1 MARKH
6 SYSNLLVLVLCVAG
20 CADDPAVSGTTT
32 PAESTAGAQAS
43 SANTGKPSTAGAA
56 ANNTA
61 KAGGGGAT
69 ATAGPGTSTAPS
81 GAAGKSAGSATAGAV
96 SSNAGAGAA
105 GGGSGQQ
112 AGSSAPKSDA
122 GAISAAG
129 TGAAG
134 VGATAA
140 GTGAAGG
147 ASEATPEPV
156 ATPYVWGVG
165 VGVSDVAAATKFY
178 TEVMHMTLEKENVQR
193 DDRVETVLASTK
205 AGRGSRLVLMKY
217 NDNREVRKI
226 SAKLVWQA
234 PNPSAI
240 NSAAAMHP
248 DYVSRLNIG
257 IVQFDG
263 PDTYIQEVGSS
274 FDDGGAGIMEP
285 YMVALGFS
293 VSDQPKSLS
302 FYEMGLGMEQSPLGT
317 FTVTDA
323 TGRGSITEYTLQIPT
338 GGGSALVP
346 QAWSPMRNS
355 KDNPIKIVLFVP
367 DAQLVAD
374 KVMSAGGT
382 IAQPAARSAAYDNR
396 LLIVAKDPDGYLVEL
411 VQ

>member
-1 MARKH
+1 MIP
-6 SYSNLLVLVLCVAG
+6 
-20 CADDPAVSGTTT
+20 DPV
-32 PAESTAGAQAS
+32 E
-43 SANTGKPSTAGAA
+43 KP
-56 ANNTA
+56 
-61 KAGGGGAT
+61 
-69 ATAGPGTSTAPS
+69 
-81 GAAGKSAGSATAGAV
+81 
-96 SSNAGAGAA
+96 
-105 GGGSGQQ
+105 
-112 AGSSAPKSDA
+112 
-122 GAISAAG
+122 I
-129 TGAAG
+129 
-134 VGATAA
+134 
-140 GTGAAGG
+140 
-147 ASEATPEPV
+147 
-156 ATPYVWGVG
+156 VWGVG
-165 VGVSDVAAATKFY
+165 LGVSDVAAAVKFY
-178 TEVMHMTLEKENVQR
+178 TEVMHMTVEKENVMR
-193 DDRVETVLASTK
+193 EDRVETVLASTK

-234 PNPSAI
+234 PSPSSI

-302 FYEMGLGMEQSPLGT
+302 FYEMAFGMMESPLGT

-323 TGRGSITEYTLQIPT
+323 SGTGSITEYTLQIPT

-346 QAWSPMRNS
+346 QAWTPMRNS
-355 KDNPIKIVLFVP
+355 KDNPVKVVLFVP
-367 DAQLVAD
+367 DAQAVAD
-374 KVMSAGGT
+374 KVMAQGGT

-396 LLIVAKDPDGYLVEL
+396 LLIVTKDPDGYVFEI